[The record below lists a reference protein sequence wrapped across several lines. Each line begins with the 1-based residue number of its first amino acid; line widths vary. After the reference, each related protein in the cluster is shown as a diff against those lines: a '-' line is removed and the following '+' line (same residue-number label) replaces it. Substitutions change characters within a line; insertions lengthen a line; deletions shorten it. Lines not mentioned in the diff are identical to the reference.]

1 MRTMRRPVNYFLF
14 ISFIGLFVIFSS
26 TMSKSPI
33 LPLFAQSLMSSE
45 TEMQYIGYV
54 IAASTIPGI
63 LVSAIA
69 GRLSDIYGR
78 EKLLLTATLIFA
90 TAPLFYLFATNIW
103 TLMLIRFYHG
113 FSTAIFGPV
122 AVAAIAE
129 TYPEQKG
136 ERISTYSSVT
146 LIGRFFAPLMGG
158 VILYLTNYYY
168 YGVYLACAV
177 SGSLGLVFALILYK
191 SRYHPSELVHAEEKP
206 HFTLHEFFQGLK
218 DAIRHRIV
226 FVTSVIQASQYFAY
240 GIIEAYIVLYAKDL
254 SYDAWVIGIMPAVL
268 ILLLVLF
275 KPPMGSVSDR
285 IGRQPIIFVG
295 LLLGAIAAL
304 VMPYIINPLFL
315 LVDLSIFGIGMAMV
329 ISSTAAFVSDFA
341 KEEDIGA
348 AIGILSTIMDIGQT
362 IGPILSGYILVVF
375 SYWGVFSMVGL
386 VLILS
391 SGIFFICVP
400 RRI

>member
-1 MRTMRRPVNYFLF
+1 MRRPVNYFLF

>member
-1 MRTMRRPVNYFLF
+1 MRTMRRHVNYFLF

-268 ILLLVLF
+268 VLLLVLL

-295 LLLGAIAAL
+295 LVLGAIAAL

>member
-1 MRTMRRPVNYFLF
+1 MRRPVNYFLF
-14 ISFIGLFVIFSS
+14 ISFIGLVVIFSS
-26 TMSKSPI
+26 TMSKSPV

-45 TEMQYIGYV
+45 AEMQYIGYV

-69 GRLSDIYGR
+69 GRLSDMYGR
-78 EKLLLTATLIFA
+78 EKLLLIATFVFA
-90 TAPLFYLFATNIW
+90 TAPFFYLFATNIW
-103 TLMLIRFYHG
+103 ALMLIRFYHG

-146 LIGRFFAPLMGG
+146 LIGRFFAPLTGG

-168 YGVYLACAV
+168 YGVYLACAF
-177 SGSLGLVFALILYK
+177 SGSLGLVFALILYR
-191 SRYHPSELVHAEEKP
+191 SRYHLSESVHAGKKTR
-206 HFTLHEFFQGLK
+206 FTLYEFFIGLR

-226 FVTSVIQASQYFAY
+226 FITSVIQASQYFAY
-240 GIIEAYIVLYAKDL
+240 GIIEAYIVLYAKAL
-254 SYDAWVIGIMPAVL
+254 SYDAWIIGIMPAVL
-268 ILLLVLF
+268 VLLLVLL
-275 KPPMGSVSDR
+275 KPPMGSISDK
-285 IGRQPIIFVG
+285 IGRRPIILVG

-304 VMPYIINPLFL
+304 VMPYIINPFILL
-315 LVDLSIFGIGMAMV
+315 LVLSIFGIGMAMV

-341 KEEDIGA
+341 KKEDIGA

-375 SYWGVFSMVGL
+375 SYWGVFSMVGF
-386 VLILS
+386 VLILA
-391 SGIFFICVP
+391 SGIFFIFVP